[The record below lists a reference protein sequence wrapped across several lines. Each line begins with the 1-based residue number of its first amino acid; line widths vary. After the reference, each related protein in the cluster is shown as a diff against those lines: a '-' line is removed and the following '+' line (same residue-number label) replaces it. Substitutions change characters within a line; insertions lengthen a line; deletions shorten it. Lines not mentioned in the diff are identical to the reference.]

1 MKRSRT
7 RWRRSLQVKAKHL
20 WLKWLACMLLLFV
33 LISGLHIVSVSAQ
46 LPSPADFTDPLPIF
60 KSTLAQDEIESGW
73 VRLDGRPLFR
83 VAAPTSELSQRVQD
97 IQRNLAAVSRAY
109 RESETSE
116 LNLELRGSAD
126 LPTIY
131 INDRYVMTVTH
142 LDAQLEMTTPM
153 AHAERLRD
161 TIPRALR
168 ESARERQS
176 SALADQSKWAIA
188 ILLGMC
194 VCSFGISVAQHQW
207 RSRRRAAAAN
217 QSPSTSHISQRR
229 RENLSAIQVL
239 AFQLSQALVWSGG
252 TLLILRLFPQTR
264 WLQVWVLTHL
274 PTYLSMPLIALG
286 IYISV
291 RLSFVTIDWFIDTL
305 VDGGLL
311 TPNRNQRL
319 QQRVSTISR
328 VIKGVTVL
336 LLVLI
341 GIFIVLINFGVDIAP
356 LIAGAGLIGVA
367 ISLASQNLIRDAIN
381 GFLILVEDQYAVG
394 DVIAVGTVFG
404 MVENITLRI
413 TQLRDP
419 EERLITIPNSEVKVV
434 SNLSSRHSQADIRIP
449 VAYSANIDQALD
461 LVRQVGEELALDEEW
476 MGRILAK
483 PLTLGLDEFGD
494 RGMVIRVW
502 IRTQPLEQWNAAR
515 EYRRRIKVAFD
526 RAKIPLMLSQQELW
540 LHDTEVEM
548 APPPMAY
555 PPADATHTPSAEST
569 I

>member
-20 WLKWLACMLLLFV
+20 WVKWLACMMLLLV
-33 LISGLHIVSVSAQ
+33 LISGLHIVSASAQ
-46 LPSPADFTDPLPIF
+46 LPNPADFTDPLPIF
-60 KSTLAQDEIESGW
+60 KSTLSQDEIGSGW
-73 VRLDGRPLFR
+73 VRLDGRPIFR
-83 VAAPTSELSQRVQD
+83 VAAPASDLSQRVQD
-97 IQRNLAAVSRAY
+97 IQRNLAGVSRAY
-109 RESETSE
+109 RESTTPEI
-116 LNLELRGSAD
+116 NLELRGVAD

-188 ILLGMC
+188 LLLGMC
-194 VCSFGISVAQHQW
+194 VSSFGISVAQHQW
-207 RSRRRAAAAN
+207 RSRRRAAAS

-229 RENLSAIQVL
+229 REDLSAIQTL
-239 AFQLSQALVWSGG
+239 AFQLSQALVWSAGV
-252 TLLILRLFPQTR
+252 LLILRLFPQTR
-264 WLQVWVLTHL
+264 WIQVWVLTHL
-274 PTYLSMPLIALG
+274 PTYLSMPLIGLG
-286 IYISV
+286 IYISI

-311 TPNRNQRL
+311 TPSRNQRL

-328 VIKGVTVL
+328 VVKGVTVL

-341 GIFIVLINFGVDIAP
+341 GIFIMLINIGVDIAP

-394 DVIAVGTVFG
+394 DVIVVDAVFG

-449 VAYSANIDQALD
+449 VAYSADIDQALAI
-461 LVRQVGEELALDEEW
+461 VRQVGEELALDEEW
-476 MGRILAK
+476 IGRILAK

-540 LHDTEVEM
+540 LHDTEVAI
-548 APPPMAY
+548 APPSMTY
-555 PPADATHTPSAEST
+555 PPSDATHTPSAEST